1 MANSYTV
8 DQARSVNYSDV
19 FRFRFLSEFSPAE
32 GLHSETLL
40 QGALESY
47 TWSRQ
52 YLSPAETQLSL
63 HRKDWSFLPASSIS
77 HFCPELSLPF
87 CLCARKCQRYCLLF
101 CALYSCFTHFCLWA
115 SLFPEVSDLESQQD
129 KINSND
135 LGLGISVWPWLC
147 HLLTVRLLP
156 SIIKWE

>member
-1 MANSYTV
+1 MCLG
-8 DQARSVNYSDV
+8 
-19 FRFRFLSEFSPAE
+19 FGFSASSAPQRGCILKLCCRGRWRAT
-32 GLHSETLL
+32 HC
-40 QGALESY
+40 
-47 TWSRQ
+47 
-52 YLSPAETQLSL
+52 
-63 HRKDWSFLPASSIS
+63 PASTCLLLRPSFHCTGKTGASCQLAPCS
-77 HFCPELSLPF
+77 HFCPELSLPL
-87 CLCARKCQRYCLLF
+87 CLCAIKCQRYCLLF